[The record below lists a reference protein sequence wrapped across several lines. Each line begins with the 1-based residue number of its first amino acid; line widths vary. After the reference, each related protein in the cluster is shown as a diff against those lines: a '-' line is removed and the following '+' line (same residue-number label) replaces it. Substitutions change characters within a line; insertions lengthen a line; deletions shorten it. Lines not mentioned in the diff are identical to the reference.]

1 MGIIGFIFSLF
12 LFGLLFVLLRSGIGI
27 YRAYRKA
34 KNMFR
39 RGPFNN
45 GNHQEKQQRSDSSW
59 FTWGKRQT
67 GTRKKDKKI
76 IPEDYGEYVE
86 FTETTDSVKGE
97 ESSKQSD
104 KNVGRTETYRE
115 SQIED
120 AEWEEIK

>member
-1 MGIIGFIFSLF
+1 MGILGFIFSLF

-27 YRAYRKA
+27 YRAYSKA
-34 KNMFR
+34 KSMFR
-39 RGPFNN
+39 QGTFNN
-45 GNHQEKQQRSDSSW
+45 GGHQEEQQRSGSSW

-67 GTRKKDKKI
+67 GARKKDKKI

-86 FTETTDSVKGE
+86 FTETADNSADSQSHTKTDN
-97 ESSKQSD
+97 D
-104 KNVGRTETYRE
+104 TRRPETYRE